1 MSPESPAPPHLILRT
16 LRCLR
21 GPGNSLGL
29 TPDALAI
36 LLSLADEPKGK
47 SLARIRERAGIP
59 KPASL
64 YSAGVLTQADLITSH
79 AQHLLSP
86 SGLIRRNLVL
96 TLTPAGRDYLHHIL
110 STP

>member
-1 MSPESPAPPHLILRT
+1 MPTEPPAPTPIVLRT

-36 LLSLADEPKGK
+36 LLSLDAEPKGK

-64 YSAGVLTQADLITSH
+64 YSAGILTQADLITSQ
-79 AQHLLSP
+79 AQHLLTP
-86 SGLIRRNLVL
+86 SGLVRRNLVL
-96 TLTPAGRDYLHHIL
+96 TLTPAGRDYLHRIL